1 MFRGK
6 VDRVVR
12 RRDARVQDGSGTGK
26 AAAARHADAPGTTPR
41 HMRIRRQPLWLK
53 ISAAAVSVLLLAG
66 VAFAAYWFIRLQMN
80 ITKAPL
86 NAGAQKTEGDTN
98 DAKDR
103 LQILILGSDTRDGKN
118 SKYGTADDSTGYGHS
133 DVMMLMDISADNR
146 HVSVISFPRDL
157 LVDVPE
163 CTDQST
169 HKTYPS
175 RSGEMINAAMAEAG
189 IGCAVDTVN
198 KLTGLEI
205 DHFMMA
211 DFNAV
216 KELSNTVGGV
226 SVCISD
232 AVFDPDSGLRL
243 PKGTSQVKGEQA
255 LSFLRTR
262 HAFGDGSDLGRIQA
276 QQGFLSSLARKVKD
290 DGTLGNPQKL
300 LTIADVITQNLT
312 VDEGLANVQSLLT
325 ISSRLKDIDLSK
337 VAFVAVPNRPAAV
350 DPNRLELMQPQASQL
365 FAAMRANLDLTT
377 PGASS
382 TPTASASPSAT
393 PTAAGS
399 TPVTKSPAAP
409 PYDKAVQPVTVADGS
424 GVPEHAQELV
434 TALVKGGFTQGSQFA
449 ADPVAKTTVYYAA
462 GFEDVA
468 ADVAKLFG
476 IPAAQTEASTAV
488 NGVQIYLGS
497 DFTSGLKYGTAS
509 VPADVVNQTA
519 GDVKCQTANPAL
531 VVP

>member
-1 MFRGK
+1 M
-6 VDRVVR
+6 R
-12 RRDARVQDGSGTGK
+12 RRDARVQDSSGTGK
-26 AAAARHADAPGTTPR
+26 AAAARHGDAPGTPR
-41 HMRIRRQPLWLK
+41 HMRFRKHPLWLK
-53 ISAAAVSVLLLAG
+53 ISAGVVSVLLLAG
-66 VAFAAYWFIRLQMN
+66 VAFAAYWFIRLQLN

-86 NAGAQKTEGDTN
+86 NAGAQRTEGNAN

-118 SKYGTADDSTGYGHS
+118 SKYGSVNDSTGYGHS
-133 DVMMLMDISADNR
+133 DVMMLLDISADNR
-146 HVSVISFPRDL
+146 RVSVISFPRDL

-163 CTDQST
+163 CTDQTTKKS
-169 HKTYPS
+169 YPA

-198 KLTGLEI
+198 KLTGLEV

-226 SVCISD
+226 SVCVSD

-300 LTIADVITQNLT
+300 LSIADVITQNLT

-365 FAAMRANLDLTT
+365 FAAMRANLDLTK
-377 PGASS
+377 PGSSS
-382 TPTASASPSAT
+382 TPTASPSASPTTGANPAAT
-393 PTAAGS
+393 TAPRATAS
-399 TPVTKSPAAP
+399 KAPAAP
-409 PYDKAVQPVTVADGS
+409 PYDKALQPVTVADGS

-434 TALVKGGFTQGSQFA
+434 TALVKAGFTQGSQFA
-449 ADPVAKTTVYYAA
+449 ADPTAKTAVYYSA

-476 IPAAQTEASTAV
+476 IPAAKVEASTAV
-488 NGVQIYLGS
+488 NGVQLYAGS
-497 DFTSGLKYGTAS
+497 DFTSGLKFGTAS
-509 VPADVVNQTA
+509 VPANVVNQTA

-531 VVP
+531 VVR